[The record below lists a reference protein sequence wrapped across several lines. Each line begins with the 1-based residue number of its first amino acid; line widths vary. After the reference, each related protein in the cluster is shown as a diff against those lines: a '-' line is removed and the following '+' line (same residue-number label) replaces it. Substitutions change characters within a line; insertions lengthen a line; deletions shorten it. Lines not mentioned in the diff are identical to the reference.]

1 MKRIALSLCLAVTTG
16 VIAGI
21 TGAEPATAAEREV
34 GPRSVRFK
42 GVIKAVDARTGRF
55 VVPVS
60 RGREGQPAAGMV
72 DVLIH
77 LAPASRI
84 IIPAAEGI
92 GPNPT
97 AGRLQDLAPGLQV
110 NVQGTILRDGSVAA
124 QEVTLFRKQGGA
136 EAEAG
141 DRVSPETGN
150 RASPEAG
157 FRDTGKTREGAGPR
171 DGEGVKKGPRDG
183 EGAKFGPRDGEGRK
197 FGPRDGEKRKFGPRD
212 GEGRK
217 FGPRD
222 GEGAP
227 KVGPRDG
234 EGAPRFGP
242 RDGEGVKAGPQEGI
256 EAGWIHGKVKAID
269 LRRNAVLLQYRV
281 GERGNLQNMQAVVVF
296 GPNARLVHGRG
307 AREGEQGAAAAF
319 RDIQVGSILHVRGS
333 QGPDGLY
340 AAEARVHPL
349 NQRQQPRAAGREG
362 KGRPSAEG
370 RRDP

>member
-1 MKRIALSLCLAVTTG
+1 MKRIALSLCLAVSTG
-16 VIAGI
+16 VIAGV
-21 TGAEPATAAEREV
+21 AVAQPAVAAEREV
-34 GPRSVRFK
+34 GARAARFK

-55 VVPVS
+55 IVPVS

-77 LAPASRI
+77 LAPATRI
-84 IIPAAEGI
+84 VIPASEGTA
-92 GPNPT
+92 PTPT

-110 NVQGTILRDGSVAA
+110 NVQGTILRDGSVVA
-124 QEVTLFRKQGGA
+124 QEVMLFRKRGGP

-141 DRVSPETGN
+141 DRISPETGN
-150 RASPEAG
+150 RVSPEAG
-157 FRDTGKTREGAGPR
+157 FRNVGPR
-171 DGEGVKKGPRDG
+171 DGEGVKQGPRDG
-183 EGAKFGPRDGEGRK
+183 EGAP
-197 FGPRDGEKRKFGPRD
+197 
-212 GEGRK
+212 K

-234 EGAPRFGP
+234 EGFQ
-242 RDGEGVKAGPQEGI
+242 AGPQEGI

-269 LRRNAVLLQYRV
+269 PRRNAVMLQYRI
-281 GERGNLQNMQAVVVF
+281 GERGNLRNMQAVVVF

-307 AREGEQGAAAAF
+307 AREGAQGAGATF

-349 NQRQQPRAAGREG
+349 NQRQQARPAGREG
-362 KGRPSAEG
+362 EGRPSAEG